1 MEVRVLHIKIT
12 MIRCLLNLLDD
23 FTVLRRSGWNISAD
37 VPILRRS
44 NWLLASTIFSKLF
57 RFAPFS
63 PKRSKSVRCLAV
75 HISLV
80 SRNCIKHS
88 VAKDRIVWN
97 RYRMRK
103 WQNLLRN
110 FRQKIKI
117 KSRCRNRRR
126 KNHRNNYIRLYRFN
140 VWLLSSSPRDIRR
153 FPQIRSHLLWEPS
166 NVRKSHGL
174 ES

>member
-1 MEVRVLHIKIT
+1 MLHIKIT

-23 FTVLRRSGWNISAD
+23 FTVLRRSGWNVSAD

-44 NWLLASTIFSKLF
+44 NWLLAPTIFSKLF

-63 PKRSKSVRCLAV
+63 RKRSKNVLCLAV

-80 SRNCIKHS
+80 SSNCIKHS

-97 RYRMRK
+97 RYRKRK

-117 KSRCRNRRR
+117 
-126 KNHRNNYIRLYRFN
+126 
-140 VWLLSSSPRDIRR
+140 
-153 FPQIRSHLLWEPS
+153 
-166 NVRKSHGL
+166 NVRIIEITILDCIDSTFDCPLLTHPAHRETSVVFHEFARIFFESRRTL
-174 ES
+174 ENRMD

>member
-1 MEVRVLHIKIT
+1 MLHIKIT

-23 FTVLRRSGWNISAD
+23 FTVLRRSGWNISAN
-37 VPILRRS
+37 VPILRGS

-63 PKRSKSVRCLAV
+63 RKRSKNVLSLAV

-80 SRNCIKHS
+80 NRNCIKHS
-88 VAKDRIVWN
+88 VAKNRIVWN
-97 RYRMRK
+97 RYRKRK

-117 KSRCRNRRR
+117 KSCCRNRQR
-126 KNHRNNYIRLYRFN
+126 KKHRNNYIGLYRFN
-140 VWLLSSSPRDIRR
+140 V
-153 FPQIRSHLLWEPS
+153 
-166 NVRKSHGL
+166 
-174 ES
+174 